1 MLTLRNL
8 YIAVMALIGA
18 SMPVAAFSG
27 YYAPACA
34 WLTVWTLSGYQYQF
48 VCF

>member
-8 YIAVMALIGA
+8 TFVALMLIGA
-18 SMPVAAFSG
+18 SMPLAAYTG
-27 YYAPACA
+27 YLEPACA
-34 WLTVWTLSGYQYQF
+34 HATVWTPSGYQYQF